1 MFCIKCGKNL
11 DPPGICRFCG
21 EENNFVS
28 EHNYFRSPEIEL
40 LFNDDE
46 DFLLVKEN
54 ASPQKK
60 VRQESDQTKE
70 QLNQQQDFQPVLDI
84 ARSSDTSATE
94 NKNPEAAL
102 AEKSSERSDPQ
113 QKEQGD
119 LTAAA
124 VPGMRSISDDRKSS
138 GKRRIVAVC
147 AVLVVAA
154 AVSATGIILTK
165 NKKDRN
171 DVNGSSLSSSDS
183 RHDDKEPTTVPGET
197 TLTGDVPAGTETTS
211 EGGNSENTSTA
222 PETTTD
228 PETVT
233 EPELEKGPIR
243 VAVISAG
250 SDNVNIVNGMRNSL
264 FTQDNGFECSELN
277 ITDGEIDLQQY
288 DMIVLPMPAVDLEEE
303 QIGRLKKFLENDNK
317 NLLYIPAMSDAE
329 TKNINEFIKEWDIE
343 VGNAGFIY
351 NESDG
356 CYINDEDSA
365 YNYGYNIKLSVDDK
379 KMTGGSDYESTGII
393 APMTKEIKADN
404 NNKGITKVLEAP
416 VQSKIAE
423 ISGKDA
429 EGKDDGRCAAVIAA
443 SDKGNNHVIVFG
455 SSEMFS
461 EKYLSNA
468 EYANKD
474 VILRILKTA
483 AGRENSSGDSDN

>member
-1 MFCIKCGKNL
+1 MFCIICGKKL
-11 DPPGICRFCG
+11 ESSGLCRFCG
-21 EENNFVS
+21 ENNNSVC
-28 EHNYFRSPEIEL
+28 EHNYFKAPEIAL
-40 LFNDDE
+40 LLRDDE
-46 DFLLVKEN
+46 DFLLMKEN
-54 ASPQKK
+54 TSPQKNMQ
-60 VRQESDQTKE
+60 QESDPAKHQP
-70 QLNQQQDFQPVLDI
+70 NVRPVQDAVKPSAVENKISASKIPV
-84 ARSSDTSATE
+84 SSD
-94 NKNPEAAL
+94 L
-102 AEKSSERSDPQ
+102 PQ
-113 QKEQGD
+113 QRHD
-119 LTAAA
+119 VPAA
-124 VPGMRSISDDRKSS
+124 VSDSPGEAVPEIKSMSRDRKSS
-138 GKRRIVAVC
+138 GKSRIVAVC
-147 AVLVVAA
+147 AVLAVAA
-154 AVSATGIILTK
+154 VVSVTGIILTK

-171 DVNGSSLSSSDS
+171 DVNGSSVSSSDS

-197 TLTGDVPAGTETTS
+197 TLPGDVPAETEATTS
-211 EGGNSENTSTA
+211 DGTSIA
-222 PETTTD
+222 PETTAA
-228 PETVT
+228 PEKVT
-233 EPELEKGPIR
+233 EPEQEKGPIR

-277 ITDGEIDLQQY
+277 IADGEIDPQQY

-303 QIGRLKKFLENDNK
+303 QIGKLKKFLENDNK

-329 TKNINEFIKEWDIE
+329 TKNINEFIKEWDVE

-356 CYINDEDSA
+356 CYIKDENSA

-379 KMTGGSDYESTGII
+379 KMAGGSDYESTGII

-404 NNKGITKVLEAP
+404 NSKGITKVLEAP

-474 VILRILKTA
+474 VILGILKTA